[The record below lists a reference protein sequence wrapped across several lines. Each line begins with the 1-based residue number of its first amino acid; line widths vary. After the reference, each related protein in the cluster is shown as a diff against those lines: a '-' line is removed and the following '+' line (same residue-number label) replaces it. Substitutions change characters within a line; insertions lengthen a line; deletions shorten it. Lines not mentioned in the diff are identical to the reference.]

1 MQGCRCMKHFKQLKP
16 GMSLIEVMAAIA
28 IFAIFGSSL
37 FMMQQYLF
45 DRLMISQKKL
55 IANLRMQEELIVYQT
70 AILKES
76 FEQDGVIEKSLQ
88 EKTKEFTNPDMTIT
102 ITAKSELGVVAGQED
117 IKSPFKNFKNVHLI
131 RVSAQPLAKEGAPAG
146 LTVENSLNSESKKDM
161 QYAQSY
167 LFMYFPEGAKK

>member
-1 MQGCRCMKHFKQLKP
+1 MKHFKQLKP

-45 DRLMISQKKL
+45 DRLMISQEKL
-55 IANLRMQEELIVYQT
+55 IANLRMQEELIAYQT

-76 FEQDGVIEKSLQ
+76 FEQDGIVEKSLQ
-88 EKTKEFTNPDMTIT
+88 EKTKEFTKPDMTIT
-102 ITAKSELGVVAGQED
+102 ITAKSELGVIAGQEN

-131 RVSAQPLAKEGAPAG
+131 RAQASSLIKATTDTSAATKPTHEGSAG
-146 LTVENSLNSESKKDM
+146 AVV

-167 LFMYFPEGAKK
+167 LFMYFQEVAKK